1 MIKLVYS
8 EEIEI
13 RHHEFLIQNL
23 VPKLTKAKSIT
34 FPWKK
39 KSVNVLIEH
48 LKYEGTNLE
57 FKTAFKRQQLSF
69 YSYIESNLERISKG
83 KPSELLKIQ
92 EEMSSLFPLIMN
104 ILSSREQ
111 DATFSDHVYQLFGY
125 EAFKTDTLFN
135 LLKTAAKRRSGRG
148 SRTRFGL
155 KNRHHFRELLCEAF
169 PSRAQEI
176 CDALNDDKLPTSKM
190 FEKAFYTIPDIH
202 MTLSNVGK
210 SRIFEYG
217 WSDYALI
224 MVGGVIVCPYC
235 NRQFVTPFLSSDG
248 RIRADFDHFLSK
260 SAYPHFSM
268 SLYNLVPS
276 CKQCNQGLK
285 GGKNLSPV
293 GLHPFEHDMHSY
305 FRFTAMPGTVTS
317 TASIDIEVDDPAI
330 SNIEELIDTFKLRPL
345 YGYHNGHAHEIVK
358 KRQMYPDDLLHRLL
372 PESPFSD
379 VEELKSF
386 IVGYVVDESRINEEP
401 LSKLRRDIA
410 IQVGFLPKKIKLDAS
425 LMNKLKQV
433 IK

>member
-148 SRTRFGL
+148 S
-155 KNRHHFRELLCEAF
+155 
-169 PSRAQEI
+169 
-176 CDALNDDKLPTSKM
+176 
-190 FEKAFYTIPDIH
+190 
-202 MTLSNVGK
+202 
-210 SRIFEYG
+210 
-217 WSDYALI
+217 
-224 MVGGVIVCPYC
+224 
-235 NRQFVTPFLSSDG
+235 
-248 RIRADFDHFLSK
+248 
-260 SAYPHFSM
+260 
-268 SLYNLVPS
+268 
-276 CKQCNQGLK
+276 
-285 GGKNLSPV
+285 
-293 GLHPFEHDMHSY
+293 
-305 FRFTAMPGTVTS
+305 
-317 TASIDIEVDDPAI
+317 
-330 SNIEELIDTFKLRPL
+330 
-345 YGYHNGHAHEIVK
+345 
-358 KRQMYPDDLLHRLL
+358 
-372 PESPFSD
+372 
-379 VEELKSF
+379 
-386 IVGYVVDESRINEEP
+386 
-401 LSKLRRDIA
+401 
-410 IQVGFLPKKIKLDAS
+410 
-425 LMNKLKQV
+425 
-433 IK
+433 